1 MIRYISENPS
11 RLDNSIGEE
20 MKKHLSLITGPKG
33 NSELCFPKTLNFP
46 RDECRIPPDSK
57 IEKKNAKKMV
67 ALPTVHASSQTE
79 LSCRNDTITVL
90 FLLCCK

>member
-33 NSELCFPKTLNFP
+33 NSELCFPETLNFP

-57 IEKKNAKKMV
+57 IEKKMPKKWWLCPQYMQAV
-67 ALPTVHASSQTE
+67 KP
-79 LSCRNDTITVL
+79 SCPAEMTR
-90 FLLCCK
+90 